1 MGFSNFWRVISR
13 TGVIV
18 VTSALGL
25 SSTATSGEGNWN
37 RYDFRLSGYEFCIKL
52 PGSESVEYPVK
63 PAKHMVDIN
72 DLSNYQNWFESIE
85 VFDKYWEYR
94 EVFRVGSVGTLRVS
108 AMVRLSS
115 NDAAP
120 TNVSSV
126 GNADAMKN
134 DIKRRYEHNQLKS
147 GLGVES
153 SFVNLMVKNFN
164 GKDWFYYQ
172 AKDANVYA
180 AQIGDRHYLEIRFR
194 FIDNSRGGKAD
205 WLERARSD
213 ELKIMSSV
221 VLKGQR

>member
-1 MGFSNFWRVISR
+1 M
-13 TGVIV
+13 

-25 SSTATSGEGNWN
+25 SSTATSGEGGDS
-37 RYDFRLSGYEFCIKL
+37 YDFRLSGYEFRIKL
-52 PGSESVEYPVK
+52 PSSESVEYPVK

-94 EVFRVGSVGTLRVS
+94 QAFRVGSVGALRVS

-115 NDAAP
+115 NGAP

-126 GNADAMKN
+126 DSADAMKN
-134 DIKRRYEHNQLKS
+134 DIKRRYERNQLKT

-164 GKDWFYYQ
+164 GKDWFYYP

-194 FIDNSRGGKAD
+194 FIDNSRGGKTD

-221 VLKGQR
+221 VLKDQR